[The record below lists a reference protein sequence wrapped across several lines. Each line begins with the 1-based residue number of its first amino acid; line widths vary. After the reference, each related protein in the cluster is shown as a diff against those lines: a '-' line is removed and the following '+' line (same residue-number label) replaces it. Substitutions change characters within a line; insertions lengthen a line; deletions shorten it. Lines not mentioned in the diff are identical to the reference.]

1 MPAPKDPNQPT
12 EVEKMVDQLME
23 MINQV
28 VTKPDPEPKFSNNEE
43 MVLNIHAT
51 TLSFIESGTGTV
63 EDLPFPQYYAFD
75 TDGNLAILACEIS
88 EVSEQHHQH
97 MLRDAKKQLK
107 QQGFKFLAFAVQNTV
122 KAIPRRPGDNT
133 PATDKEIQNSK
144 VQIMTQ
150 FCTHK
155 GEEIAF
161 VSTTDNSD
169 YGFVSKDNPSLQKSP
184 FTHILWTTA
193 TDNAHISIASLMCA
207 NTSH

>member
-1 MPAPKDPNQPT
+1 MPAPKHPKEESITHNQ
-12 EVEKMVDQLME
+12 
-23 MINQV
+23 
-28 VTKPDPEPKFSNNEE
+28 E

-51 TLSFIESGTGTV
+51 TLSFLDSGIGTIT
-63 EDLPFPQYYAFD
+63 DLPFPQYYAFD
-75 TDGNLAILACEIS
+75 TDGNLAVLACEIS

-97 MLRDAKKQLK
+97 MLRDAKQQLK

-133 PATDKEIQNSK
+133 AATDKEIHDSK

-150 FCTHK
+150 FCTHR

-169 YGFVSKDNPSLQKSP
+169 YGFVSNDNPSLQRSP

-193 TDNAHISIASLMCA
+193 TDNAHISIASLMSA